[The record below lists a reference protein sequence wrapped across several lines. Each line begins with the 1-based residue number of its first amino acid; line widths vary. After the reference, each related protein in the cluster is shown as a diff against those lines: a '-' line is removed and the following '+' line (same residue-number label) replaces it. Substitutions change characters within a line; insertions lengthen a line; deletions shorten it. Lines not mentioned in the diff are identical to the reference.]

1 MNVDGIKFV
10 DNIIGDLVS
19 ISASCSCTI
28 TGEVNI
34 VTERLVVIV
43 VDPK

>member
-10 DNIIGDLVS
+10 DNIIGDLIS

-28 TGEVNI
+28 TGEVNQ
-34 VTERLVVIV
+34 VTERLVVV
-43 VDPK
+43 VVNPK